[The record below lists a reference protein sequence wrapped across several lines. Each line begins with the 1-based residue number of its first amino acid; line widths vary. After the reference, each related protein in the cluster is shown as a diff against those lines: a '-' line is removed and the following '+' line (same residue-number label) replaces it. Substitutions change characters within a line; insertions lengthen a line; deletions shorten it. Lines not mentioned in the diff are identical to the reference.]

1 MDKYEYKLR
10 TEQMLEFMDEGAYR
24 KAAEIADTI
33 DWHRVKNVSMLASVG
48 DIYEKTGEY
57 SKSYDVL
64 KIVYDRADGSRKIV
78 YKLGLLALRLR
89 NVDEALDY

>member
-33 DWHRVKNVSMLASVG
+33 DWHRVK
-48 DIYEKTGEY
+48 
-57 SKSYDVL
+57 KS
-64 KIVYDRADGSRKIV
+64 A
-78 YKLGLLALRLR
+78 
-89 NVDEALDY
+89 